1 VPRPEGIYSPPWSRT
16 EHLQMFLVSD
26 ERVMTD
32 RQFITH
38 AHALIDY
45 LEKRL
50 SYYEAIPP
58 RPRRKR
64 ANH

>member
-1 VPRPEGIYSPPWSRT
+1 
-16 EHLQMFLVSD
+16 MFLVSD